1 LHGRPIDLTHLSDLS
16 DEDKERA
23 LAGLK
28 GVEEELRL
36 LGPMEVM
43 AGTQCP
49 PYWTSSQTA
58 TKPTKE
64 YECVPLT
71 DPLILTSLQLCLA
84 GHGIGAGGRDAD
96 KGGYRRLEL
105 ACAWRLENRTLWG
118 KFAAERQQTL
128 ATIEA
133 IRDPRVRC
141 FCFTCFLFFA
151 PLTGSRPQH

>member
-1 LHGRPIDLTHLSDLS
+1 MS
-16 DEDKERA
+16 DEDKEKA

-28 GVEEELRL
+28 SVEEELRL

-49 PYWTSSQTA
+49 PYWTSSLTA

-64 YECVPLT
+64 FECVPLT

-105 ACAWRLENRTLWG
+105 AHAALRRRGRRRGRLRARRRRRLAG
-118 KFAAERQQTL
+118 KRHL
-128 ATIEA
+128 
-133 IRDPRVRC
+133 
-141 FCFTCFLFFA
+141 L
-151 PLTGSRPQH
+151 